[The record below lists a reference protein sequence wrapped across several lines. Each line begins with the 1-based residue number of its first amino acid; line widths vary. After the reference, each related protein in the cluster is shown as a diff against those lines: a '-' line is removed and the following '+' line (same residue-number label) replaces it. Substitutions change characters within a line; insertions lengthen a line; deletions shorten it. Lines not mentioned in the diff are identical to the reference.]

1 MTAWMD
7 LVKRLSKE
15 NPGKPLQVILPLAKK
30 LYRKPV
36 VKPQT
41 KRFAPN
47 RKMRA
52 KSLKN
57 KNKK

>member
-1 MTAWMD
+1 MSAWMD

-41 KRFAPN
+41 KRIN
-47 RKMRA
+47 RKMKA
-52 KSLKN
+52 KSF
-57 KNKK
+57 KKKK

>member
-1 MTAWMD
+1 MD

-52 KSLKN
+52 KSFKN